1 MSTRPLADEIRP
13 QSLDE
18 VVGQRHLIGPGGVL
32 RRLIDAGTSA
42 NMIFYGPS
50 GTGKT
55 TIANII
61 ANKTNKTLYRL
72 NATTAS
78 LQDVKDIIA
87 SVGTL
92 MAPGGILLYLDE
104 IQYFNKK
111 QQQSLLEFMENGSI
125 TLIASTTENPFF
137 YVYNA
142 LLSRSTVFEFK
153 QVEPRELLPAVE
165 RALGILKE
173 RSPLPLAWEEGVP
186 MLLATQCGGDVRKAI
201 NACELLYEAAE
212 TKNGELLLT
221 SEDALQVAQRSAM
234 RYDKGG
240 DAMYDMASALMKS
253 LRGSDPDAA
262 LHYLARFLEAGDL
275 VTPCRRL
282 LCSASED
289 IGMAYP
295 QAVAIVKACVD
306 TAMQLGLPEAQLPLA
321 QAAIL
326 LATAP
331 KSNSVVEGI
340 NAAWADVRRGRTG
353 DIPRELKTFT
363 RTPRAS
369 SASRATSTRTSFR
382 TIGWSSNTCP
392 TRSKTRSTIAMATT
406 RSSRPRR
413 NTGRRSNMPMDIRLR
428 DRVEM
433 KKPHPCGE
441 KIFEITRVGM
451 DVKLRCTGC
460 GHEVMLPR
468 AKAEKGIK
476 KILEREEKAD
486 E

>member
-1 MSTRPLADEIRP
+1 MQRPLADEIRP
-13 QSLDE
+13 KTLDE
-18 VVGQRHLIGPGGVL
+18 VVGQKHLLAPGAVL
-32 RRLIDAGTSA
+32 RRLIESGAEA
-42 NMIFYGPS
+42 NMVFYGPS

-61 ANKTNKTLYRL
+61 AQRTHKTLYRL

-87 SVGTL
+87 DVGTL

-111 QQQSLLEFMENGSI
+111 QQQSLLEFMENGSL
-125 TLIASTTENPFF
+125 TLIASTTENPYF
-137 YVYNA
+137 YVYGA

-153 QVEPRELLPAVE
+153 AVPPE
-165 RALGILKE
+165 ETETAVLRALGIEKE
-173 RSPLPLAWEEGVP
+173 RSTLPLCWEEGVP
-186 MLLATQCGGDVRKAI
+186 RQIATACGGDVRKAI
-201 NACELLYEAAE
+201 NAVELLCQAAAP
-212 TKNGELLLT
+212 KDGQLLLT
-221 SEDALQVAQRSAM
+221 RNDASQLAQRSAM

-240 DAMYDMASALMKS
+240 DAMYDLASALMKS

-289 IGMAYP
+289 VGLAYP
-295 QAVAIVKACVD
+295 QAVSIVKACVD

-340 NAAWADVRRGRTG
+340 SAAWADVKAGRTG
-353 DIPRELKTFT
+353 DVPRELQNVHADSTGMERQQGYRYPHSYPGHWVRQQYLPDPLKDVKYYHYGDNKTEQ
-363 RTPRAS
+363 A
-369 SASRATSTRTSFR
+369 AKVY
-382 TIGWSSNTCP
+382 W
-392 TRSKTRSTIAMATT
+392 
-406 RSSRPRR
+406 
-413 NTGRRSNMPMDIRLR
+413 
-428 DRVEM
+428 
-433 KKPHPCGE
+433 E
-441 KIFEITRVGM
+441 KI
-451 DVKLRCTGC
+451 
-460 GHEVMLPR
+460 
-468 AKAEKGIK
+468 KGP
-476 KILEREEKAD
+476 EG
-486 E
+486 